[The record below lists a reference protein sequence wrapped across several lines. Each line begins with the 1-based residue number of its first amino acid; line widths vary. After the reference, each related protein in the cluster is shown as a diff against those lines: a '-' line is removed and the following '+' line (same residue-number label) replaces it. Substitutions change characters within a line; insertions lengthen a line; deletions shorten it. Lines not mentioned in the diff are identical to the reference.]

1 MAAGVAFSRVAAV
14 FSRFRRAGVP
24 AAAPLKFKTGNIPA
38 AANTPCRGRF
48 HIGPACPAAD
58 PCGRAVALP
67 CKPGQT
73 LRLPGLPEAQNFP
86 VGAGFIPPAE
96 PCAAANTPGRCEHRP
111 LHGFAM
117 AAGVAFSRVAA
128 VFPRFRR
135 AGVHARRTVEIQNR
149 EHSRRRGARRDEG
162 IPPYVRPGGRGN
174 PIWPVVPG
182 RHVGEGHAPPAN
194 PAPPQTPHVG
204 ADSISARPALPRTPA
219 GGPWPPC
226 KPGQTLRRPVCLKRK
241 ICP

>member
-1 MAAGVAFSRVAAV
+1 MLASSREP
-14 FSRFRRAGVP
+14 R
-24 AAAPLKFKTGNIPA
+24 A

-58 PCGRAVALP
+58 PRRRAVALP

-73 LRLPGLPEAQNFP
+73 LRSPGLPGTQNLP

-96 PCAAANTPGRCEHRP
+96 PHAAANTPGRCEHRP

-117 AAGVAFSRVAA
+117 ATGVAFPGWPPHLGDSKSGR
-128 VFPRFRR
+128 
-135 AGVHARRTVEIQNR
+135 
-149 EHSRRRGARRDEG
+149 SRRRRVRRDEG

-174 PIWPVVPG
+174 PVWPVVPG
-182 RHVGEGHAPPAN
+182 RHVGEGHAPPE
-194 PAPPQTPHVG
+194 PPRRREHPGTMR
-204 ADSISARPALPRTPA
+204 ASSRPALPWSPRGRAVASPA
-219 GGPWPPC
+219 NRGKHCGC
-226 KPGQTLRRPVCLKRK
+226 PVCLKHK

>member
-1 MAAGVAFSRVAAV
+1 MPLPQTPAPPRTTHVGADSISARPAVPRTPAG
-14 FSRFRRAGVP
+14 
-24 AAAPLKFKTGNIPA
+24 
-38 AANTPCRGRF
+38 
-48 HIGPACPAAD
+48 GPWP
-58 PCGRAVALP
+58 LP

-73 LRLPGLPEAQNFP
+73 SRPPDLPETQNFP

-96 PCAAANTPGRCEHRP
+96 PRAAANTPGRCEHRP

-117 AAGVAFSRVAA
+117 AAGVAFPGWPPCFPGSVGRAFTPAA
-128 VFPRFRR
+128 PL
-135 AGVHARRTVEIQNR
+135 TIQNR

-219 GGPWPPC
+219 GGPWPSPANRG
-226 KPGQTLRRPVCLKRK
+226 KHRGAWFA
-241 ICP
+241 